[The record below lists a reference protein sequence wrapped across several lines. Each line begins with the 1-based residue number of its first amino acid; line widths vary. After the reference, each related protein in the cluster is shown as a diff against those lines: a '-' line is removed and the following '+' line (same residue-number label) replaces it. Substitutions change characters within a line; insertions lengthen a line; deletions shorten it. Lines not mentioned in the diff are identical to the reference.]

1 MNKKSWQN
9 IGFIISAVLFGAAIY
24 VIHIKLRKYHYHDI
38 VRQLLQVPFKVLI
51 FAAVLTICDYL
62 VLTIYDVLALRYIQH
77 RLEYRRIAM
86 ASFIG
91 YVFSHNATIVGGSAA
106 RYRIYS
112 AFGISA
118 NEVAKLVVF
127 CSLTFWL
134 GFLTISGTAFVLAR
148 QDIPEAFHIPFV
160 SVLPVGIIFLTI
172 VIAYIMSTVFRNRPL
187 RLGGWELPIP
197 PLSLSLGQIG
207 ISSLDWLLAGSVLYV
222 LLPDTMQ
229 ITFFKFIVIFLLAQ
243 IAGLLSYIPGGLGVF
258 ETVILLLLSEFGEP
272 SAVMSSLLLYRLIYY
287 IIPLGIASIILAVYE
302 VLSRKEALAQVGV
315 AVGRWS
321 SALVP
326 HVLAF
331 TSFVAGAI
339 LLFSG
344 ALPTAGGRLAWLRH
358 VLPLPAIE
366 ISHFLGSLVGA
377 GLLILARGLQKR
389 LDAAYHLTIV
399 LLVAGI
405 VFAFLRGLE
414 YEEAIVLAV
423 MLLAL
428 LGCRRQFYIKASIT
442 SERFTP
448 AWIVL
453 IGVVL
458 LCSVWIGFFSYKHI
472 AYSNQLWWRFTLNG
486 DAPRFLRATA
496 GVIII
501 IFLFAMAKLLVPAK
515 PKPAVPGVSELEKV
529 KTIVGNSRKT
539 YAWLAL
545 LGDKKFLFNE
555 KQDAF
560 IMYGVEG
567 RSWVAMGDPVGAQDQ
582 WEQLLWSFRELCD
595 QYGGWPVFYQIE
607 TSRLDLYLDLG
618 MTFLKLGEEA
628 HVPLSSFSLEGAHRK
643 GLRSSHN
650 KIQSEGCTF
659 EIIPSS
665 DVPQFFSEL
674 KNVSDAWLADKSTR
688 EKRFSIGFFNPDYLS
703 LTPVAVVRS
712 HGKVIA
718 FANVLTGAEKEE
730 LSVDLMRFLP
740 DAPNG
745 LMDFLFIEIMLWGKS
760 DGFKWFN
767 FGMAPLSGFEDHAL
781 APLWSRVGAF
791 VFMHGEHFYNFQGLR
806 QYKEKFDPKWQPK
819 FLACQKGL
827 ILPRILTNIATL
839 ISGGVKGVVAK

>member
-1 MNKKSWQN
+1 MNKKLWQN
-9 IGFIISAVLFGAAIY
+9 IGFIISAALFGAAIF
-24 VIHIKLRKYHYHDI
+24 VIHTKLRKYHYHDI
-38 VRQLLQVPFKVLI
+38 VHQLLQVPFKVLI
-51 FAAVLTICDYL
+51 LAAILTIFDYL
-62 VLTIYDVLALRYIQH
+62 VLTVYDMLALRYIQH
-77 RLEYRRIAM
+77 PLKYRRIAM

-127 CSLTFWL
+127 CSITFWL
-134 GFLTISGTAFVLAR
+134 GFLTISGIAFVLAR
-148 QDIPEAFHIPFV
+148 QDIPAALHIPFA
-160 SVLPVGIIFLTI
+160 SILPLGMIFLAVVAI
-172 VIAYIMSTVFRNRPL
+172 YIFSNLLRRQPL

-197 PLSLSLGQIG
+197 SLPLSLGQIG
-207 ISSLDWLLAGSVLYV
+207 ISSLDWLLASSVLYV
-222 LLPDTMQ
+222 LLPDTIQ
-229 ITFFKFIVIFLLAQ
+229 ITFFKFIVVFLLAQ
-243 IAGLLSYIPGGLGVF
+243 VAGLLSYVPGGLGVF
-258 ETVILLLLSEFGEP
+258 ETIILLLLSEFAEP

-287 IIPLGIASIILAVYE
+287 IIPLGIASVILAVYE
-302 VLSRKEALAQVGV
+302 VLSKKAALAQVGV

-321 SALVP
+321 SILVP

-344 ALPTAGGRLAWLRH
+344 ALPAAHGRLAWLKDI
-358 VLPLPAIE
+358 LPLPAIE

-399 LLVAGI
+399 LLTAGI
-405 VFAFLRGLE
+405 IFTFLRGLD
-414 YEEAIVLAV
+414 YEEAIILTV
-423 MLLAL
+423 MLIAL
-428 LGCRRQFYIKASIT
+428 LPCKRQFYRKASIT
-442 SERFTP
+442 SERLTP

-453 IGVVL
+453 ITVVL
-458 LCSVWIGFFSYKHI
+458 LCSAWIGFFSYKHV
-472 AYSNQLWWRFTLNG
+472 AYSSQLWWQFALND

-496 GVIII
+496 GTVIIM
-501 IFLFAMAKLLVPAK
+501 FLFAFARLFVPAK
-515 PKPAVPGVSELEKV
+515 PKAAPDTANSDQIQN
-529 KTIVGNSRKT
+529 IVRRCGKT

-555 KQDAF
+555 NQDAF

-567 RSWVAMGDPVGAQDQ
+567 RSWVAMGDPVGPENR
-582 WEQLLWSFRELCD
+582 WEQLLWSFRESCD
-595 QYGGWPVFYQIE
+595 RYGGWPVFYQIE
-607 TSRLDLYLDLG
+607 PSRLDLYLDLG

-628 HVPLSSFSLEGAHRK
+628 RVSLPSFSLEGAHRK

-650 KIQSEGCTF
+650 KIESENCTF
-659 EIIPSS
+659 EIIPQA
-665 DVPQFFSEL
+665 DVPPFFSEL
-674 KNVSDAWLADKSTR
+674 QSVSDAWLADKNTR
-688 EKRFSIGFFNPDYLS
+688 EKRFSIGFFNPDYLQR
-703 LTPVAVVRS
+703 TPVAVVKS
-712 HGKVIA
+712 NGKIIA

-740 DAPNG
+740 DSPNG
-745 LMDFLFIEIMLWGKS
+745 LMDFLFIEIMLWGKRE
-760 DGFKWFN
+760 GFQWFN
-767 FGMAPLSGFEDHAL
+767 FGMAPLSGFEDRAL

-791 VFMHGEHFYNFQGLR
+791 VFHHGEHFYNFQGLR

-819 FLACQKGL
+819 FLACPKGL
-827 ILPRILTNIATL
+827 ILPRILTNIAIL

>member
-1 MNKKSWQN
+1 M
-9 IGFIISAVLFGAAIY
+9 
-24 VIHIKLRKYHYHDI
+24 
-38 VRQLLQVPFKVLI
+38 PFKVLI
-51 FAAVLTICDYL
+51 FAAVLTISDYL
-62 VLTIYDVLALRYIQH
+62 VLTVYDILALRYIQ
-77 RLEYRRIAM
+77 RPLEYRRIAM

-112 AFGISA
+112 SFGISA
-118 NEVAKLVVF
+118 TEVAKLVVF
-127 CSLTFWL
+127 CSITFWL
-134 GFLTISGTAFVLAR
+134 GFLTISGIAFVLAR
-148 QDIPEAFHIPFV
+148 QDIPTALHIPFV
-160 SVLPVGIIFLTI
+160 SVLPLGVIFLAVVT
-172 VIAYIMSTVFRNRPL
+172 AYILSNLLRRQPL
-187 RLGGWELPIP
+187 RFGGWELPIP
-197 PLSLSLGQIG
+197 SLPLSLGQIG
-207 ISSLDWLLAGSVLYV
+207 ISSLDWLLASSVLYV
-222 LLPDTMQ
+222 LLPNTIQ
-229 ITFFKFIVIFLLAQ
+229 ITFFKFVVIFLLAQ
-243 IAGLLSYIPGGLGVF
+243 AAGLLSYIPGGLGVF
-258 ETVILLLLSEFGEP
+258 ETIILLLLSEFAEP

-287 IIPLGIASIILAVYE
+287 IIPLGVASIILAVYE
-302 VLSRKEALAQVGV
+302 VLSKKEALAQVGAV
-315 AVGRWS
+315 VGRWS
-321 SALVP
+321 SVLVP

-344 ALPTAGGRLAWLRH
+344 ALPTAHGRLAWLRD

-366 ISHFLGSLVGA
+366 LSHFLGSLVGA

-389 LDAAYHLTIV
+389 LDAAYHFTII
-399 LLVAGI
+399 LLIAGI
-405 VFAFLRGLE
+405 VFTLLRGLD
-414 YEEAIVLAV
+414 YEETIILAV
-423 MLLAL
+423 MLMAL
-428 LGCRRQFYIKASIT
+428 LPCRRQFYIKASIT

-448 AWIVL
+448 AWIIL
-453 IGVVL
+453 ITVVL
-458 LCSVWIGFFSYKHI
+458 LCSIWIGFFSYKHVD
-472 AYSNQLWWRFTLNG
+472 YSNELWWRFTLND

-496 GVIII
+496 GAVII
-501 IFLFAMAKLLVPAK
+501 IFLFALAKLFVPAK
-515 PKPAVPGVSELEKV
+515 PKPAIPDAGDLEKV
-529 KTIVGNSRKT
+529 RSIVGNSRKT

-567 RSWVAMGDPVGAQDQ
+567 RSWVAMGDPVGSEEQ
-582 WEQLLWSFRELCD
+582 WEQLLWSFREMCD

-607 TSRLDLYLDLG
+607 TLHLDLYLDLG

-628 HVPLSSFSLEGAHRK
+628 RVPLPSFSLEGTHRK

-650 KIQSEGCTF
+650 KIQGEGCTF
-659 EIIPSS
+659 EIIPQAN
-665 DVPQFFSEL
+665 VPPFFSEL
-674 KNVSDAWLADKSTR
+674 QSVSDAWLVDKNTR
-688 EKRFSIGFFNPDYLS
+688 EKRFSIGFFNPDYLQR
-703 LTPVAVVRS
+703 TPVAVVKS
-712 HGKVIA
+712 NWKIIA

-767 FGMAPLSGFEDHAL
+767 FGMAPLSGFEDRAL
-781 APLWSRVGAF
+781 APLWSRAGAF
-791 VFMHGEHFYNFQGLR
+791 VFHHGEHFYNFQGLR

-819 FLACQKGL
+819 FLACPKSL

>member
-1 MNKKSWQN
+1 MNKKLWQN
-9 IGFIISAVLFGAAIY
+9 VGFVISAALFGAAICI
-24 VIHIKLRKYHYHDI
+24 IHLKLKKYHYHDI
-38 VRQLLQVPFKVLI
+38 VQQLLQVPFKTLML
-51 FAAVLTICDYL
+51 AAVVTICDYL

-77 RLEYRRIAM
+77 RLAYHRIAM
-86 ASFIG
+86 ASFIS

-118 NEVAKLVVF
+118 GEVAKLVAF
-127 CSLTFWL
+127 CILTFWL
-134 GFLTISGTAFVLAR
+134 GFLTISGTVFVLAR
-148 QDIPEAFHIPFV
+148 QDVPKAFHMPFV
-160 SVLPVGIIFLTI
+160 SVLPIGVIFLGI
-172 VIAYIMSTVFRNRPL
+172 VGAYILATVVRKQPIRF
-187 RLGGWELPIP
+187 GDWELPIP
-197 PLSLSLGQIG
+197 SLSLSVGQIV
-207 ISSLDWLLAGSVLYV
+207 ISSLDWFLAGSVLYV
-222 LLPDTMQ
+222 LLPETIQ

-243 IAGLLSYIPGGLGVF
+243 VAGLVSYIPGGLGVF
-258 ETVILLLLSEFGEP
+258 ETIVLLLLSDFGEP
-272 SAVMSSLLLYRLIYY
+272 SAVMSSLLLYRVIYY

-302 VLSRKEALAQVGV
+302 VLSRKKALVQVGAV
-315 AVGRWS
+315 VGRWS

-331 TSFVAGAI
+331 TSFVTGAI

-344 ALPTAGGRLAWLRH
+344 AMPVGSGRLAWLRD

-366 ISHFLGSLVGA
+366 ISHFLGSLIGA

-389 LDAAYHLTIV
+389 LDAAYHLTIA
-399 LLVAGI
+399 LLAAGV
-405 VFAFLRGLE
+405 VFALLKGLE
-414 YEEAIVLAV
+414 YEEAIVLSI

-448 AWIVL
+448 EWIVL
-453 IGVVL
+453 IAVAL
-458 LCSVWIGFFSYKHI
+458 LCSIWIGFFSYKHV
-472 AYSNQLWWRFTLNG
+472 AYSNELWWKFTLYG

-496 GVIII
+496 GAVII
-501 IFLFAMAKLLVPAK
+501 IFLFAFAKLLVPAK
-515 PKPAVPGVSELEKV
+515 PKCIVPDASDFEKV
-529 KTIVGNSRKT
+529 RSIVRNSRKT

-555 KQDAF
+555 KQDTF

-567 RSWVAMGDPVGAQDQ
+567 RSWVAMGDPVGPEDQ
-582 WEQLLWSFRELCD
+582 WEQLLWSFREMCD

-607 TSRLDLYLDLG
+607 PSRFDLYLDLG

-628 HVPLSSFSLEGAHRK
+628 RVELSSFSLEGAHRK

-650 KIQSEGCTF
+650 KIQNEGFVF
-659 EIIPSS
+659 EIIPK
-665 DVPQFFSEL
+665 DNVQHHIIEL
-674 KNVSDAWLADKSTR
+674 KNVSDAWLADKNTR
-688 EKRFSIGFFNPDYLS
+688 EKRFSIGFFNPEYLA
-703 LTPVAVVRS
+703 LTPVAAVKS
-712 HGKVIA
+712 GGKIIA
-718 FANVLTGAEKEE
+718 FANILTGAEREE

-760 DGFKWFN
+760 DGFQWFN
-767 FGMAPLSGFEDHAL
+767 FGMAPLSGFEDRAL

-819 FLACQKGL
+819 FLACPKGL
-827 ILPRILTNIATL
+827 ILPRILTNIAAL
-839 ISGGVKGVVAK
+839 ISGGVKGIVAK